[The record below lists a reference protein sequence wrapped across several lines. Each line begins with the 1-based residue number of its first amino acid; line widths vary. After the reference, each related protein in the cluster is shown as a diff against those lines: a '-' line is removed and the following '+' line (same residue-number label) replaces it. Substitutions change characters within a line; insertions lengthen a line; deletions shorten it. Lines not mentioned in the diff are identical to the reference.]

1 MTSSSLKESC
11 VRQVYLITY
20 SQADLQKFP
29 TRRAFA
35 DVVVNYFGCE
45 TETPVVQWACCLE
58 QHRNGGYHFH
68 IAVKLQRC
76 KRWLPSKSYLTQQ
89 YSISVH
95 FSSSRDNYYS
105 AWKYVTKEDDD
116 VLRARAIQTSET
128 ENLHGR
134 PKQLAKSAEKPVND
148 GKARLN
154 LLKLHAQM

>member
-1 MTSSSLKESC
+1 M
-11 VRQVYLITY
+11 YLITY

-35 DVVVNYFGCE
+35 DVVVNSFGCE

-89 YSISVH
+89 HSISVH
-95 FSSSRDNYYS
+95 FSSSHDNYYS

-116 VLRARAIQTSET
+116 VLESQGHPDLRNKKPPRT
-128 ENLHGR
+128 
-134 PKQLAKSAEKPVND
+134 AKATRQVRRKPRKRRQSASKPT
-148 GKARLN
+148 KTATHRCSRRRRCSIL
-154 LLKLHAQM
+154 Q